1 MAESR
6 NSNELIEEACRKL
19 SEKLNFPFKL
29 KTEQRNALES
39 LLNGNDVLAVLPTG
53 YGKSLIFQ
61 LYILVA
67 QIETIKRTALVV
79 CPLRSI
85 IGDQIGEARG
95 FGISVASLADLSEDE
110 LKASEFELLFGSAET
125 VLDKRFLDI
134 LKDPDASLNRV
145 LSVIVIDESHTV
157 EMWTGQRCRS
167 RIMIRQE
174 EKISAPPVV
183 AFVKHLGSCLP
194 YGRFVSK

>member
-6 NSNELIEEACRKL
+6 NSNEFIEEACRKL
-19 SEKLNFPFKL
+19 SETLNFPFKL
-29 KTEQRNALES
+29 KTEQRKALES

-67 QIETIKRTALVV
+67 QIERIKRTALVV

-85 IGDQIGEARG
+85 IDDQIVEARSL
-95 FGISVASLADLSEDE
+95 GISAAARADLSEDE

-134 LKDPDASLNRV
+134 LKDAGASLNRI

-157 EMWTGQRCRS
+157 EMWTGQRCRP
-167 RIMIRQE
+167 RTMIR
-174 EKISAPPVV
+174 
-183 AFVKHLGSCLP
+183 L
-194 YGRFVSK
+194 